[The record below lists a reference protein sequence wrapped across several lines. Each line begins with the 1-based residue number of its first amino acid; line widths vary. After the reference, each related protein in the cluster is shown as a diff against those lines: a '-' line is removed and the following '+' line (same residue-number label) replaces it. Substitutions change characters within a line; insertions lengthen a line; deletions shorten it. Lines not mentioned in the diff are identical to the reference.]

1 MRGVYPCSAAGRPIP
16 PTLIEQ
22 LCHRLFF
29 KTERVRT
36 VCGERAG
43 TMLFSVTG
51 THSTRPT
58 KQTTLTLER
67 PQAATAPWRGACSGN
82 QVAGPKA
89 RVVQTRAQRVTAHC
103 QQHAHCPRLLSATT
117 SGTPGGP
124 PGFNRTQWGPLH
136 AVGACRPACHVAA
149 SARPTWLVGR
159 PQAAAR
165 V

>member
-1 MRGVYPCSAAGRPIP
+1 MLAPDIFTTCADNVRGA
-16 PTLIEQ
+16 
-22 LCHRLFF
+22 
-29 KTERVRT
+29 
-36 VCGERAG
+36 CGNK
-43 TMLFSVTG
+43 LFSVTG

-58 KQTTLTLER
+58 KQTTLTSER

-136 AVGACRPACHVAA
+136 AVGACRPACHAAA
-149 SARPTWLVGR
+149 SARPTWPVGGGKTTGSSACVTAS
-159 PQAAAR
+159 PPFMSCNQSM
-165 V
+165 